1 MGCFVKFIQ
10 KASEATSVAI
20 FQPLALKKKLMAFV
34 AAEGMDLFE
43 SWSSGL
49 PSITLNQKLFVMPHL
64 IEVANFLC
72 FILAK
77 VYVMIGSGSHPTHQS
92 LIKLESR
99 HTK

>member
-49 PSITLNQKLFVMPHL
+49 SSITLNHKLFVMPHL